1 MRNNGA
7 AGGGLGV
14 TTECTFAPNLV
25 TAYPM
30 SPEVRAA
37 QSNSDWRSVRWFLQP
52 CGFERRLAPCHARA
66 MPCQAHIVQLSGSNV
81 ALMPHHATR
90 HVHVVQVGGSNV
102 FERLAPTVEKL
113 TSTKSAREEQ
123 RETREL
129 DGATFKPQRLSAA
142 SDVSR
147 RTQSDS
153 PLGLDKHVAR
163 MVPATAT
170 MRNDGAAGG
179 GLGATTECTFAPK
192 LVTAYAL
199 SPEVR
204 AAQSSSDWRSV
215 RWFLRPC
222 GVERRPTP
230 RRARATPRQ
239 VHVVQIGGST

>member
-1 MRNNGA
+1 M
-7 AGGGLGV
+7 
-14 TTECTFAPNLV
+14 
-25 TAYPM
+25 
-30 SPEVRAA
+30 
-37 QSNSDWRSVRWFLQP
+37 
-52 CGFERRLAPCHARA
+52 
-66 MPCQAHIVQLSGSNV
+66 
-81 ALMPHHATR
+81 
-90 HVHVVQVGGSNV
+90 HVVQIGGSNV
-102 FERLAPTVEKL
+102 FKRLAPTPTDL
-113 TSTKSAREEQ
+113 TSAKSAREEK

-142 SDVSR
+142 SDVLR
-147 RTQSDS
+147 QTQSDP

-163 MVPATAT
+163 ITAT
-170 MRNDGAAGG
+170 MRNDGVAGG